1 MVLGSKR
8 KKQLPKR
15 TPAGVSYKMNVLV
28 TGGVGYVGS
37 IVSEELIKSGYQVVI
52 LDNLQQGHKEA
63 IAKGASLVV
72 GDIRNNQDLD
82 LVFKGNKIDAVM
94 HMAAETVVEFSMT
107 DPQRY
112 FHNNITGGISLLDAM
127 LKHGVKKIIFSSS
140 AATYGEPKEVPI
152 VESHPQQPVNSYGE
166 TKLMFEKVLG
176 WYGRAYGLQH
186 ISFRYFNAAGASEM
200 LGEDHIPETHLI
212 PIVVRATLNTQGPVS
227 IFGDDYPTKDG
238 SCVRDYVHVKDI
250 AQAHQLALEKIGS
263 LTGRAYNL
271 GNGNGFSNFEVVEAV
286 SRITGKKVP
295 TKISPRRAGDP
306 AVLVASSS
314 KAKTELGWK
323 PQFSDLDF
331 IIRSAVQWHK
341 AHPRGYASK

>member
-1 MVLGSKR
+1 MKI
-8 KKQLPKR
+8 
-15 TPAGVSYKMNVLV
+15 LV

-37 IVSEELIKSGYQVVI
+37 IMTEELIKAGYQVVI
-52 LDNLQQGHKEA
+52 FDNLQQGHKEA
-63 IAKGASLVV
+63 ITKGASLII
-72 GDIRNNQDLD
+72 GDIRDSQDLEKI
-82 LVFKGNKIDAVM
+82 FNANKFDAVM

-112 FHNNITGGISLLDAM
+112 FQNNITGGINLLDAM
-127 LKHGVKKIIFSSS
+127 LKHNVKKLIFSSS

-152 VESHPQQPVNSYGE
+152 VESHPQLPVNSYGE
-166 TKLMFEKVLG
+166 TKLMFEKVLA

-186 ISFRYFNAAGASEM
+186 ISFRYFNAAGASEK

-212 PIVVRATLNTQGPVS
+212 PLLIKATLNPQGIVS

-250 AQAHQLALEKIGS
+250 AQAHRLALEKVES

-271 GNGNGFSNFEVVEAV
+271 GNGNGFSNFEVVEAT
-286 SRITGKKVP
+286 SRIIGKKTP

-306 AVLVASSS
+306 AVLVASSE
-314 KAKTELGWK
+314 KAKKELGWK
-323 PQFSDLDF
+323 PQFSDLDS
-331 IIRSAVQWHK
+331 IIESAVQWHK
-341 AHPRGYASK
+341 NHPGGYTRK

>member
-1 MVLGSKR
+1 
-8 KKQLPKR
+8 
-15 TPAGVSYKMNVLV
+15 MNILV

-37 IVSEELIKSGYQVVI
+37 IVTEELVKAGYQAVI
-52 LDNLQQGHKEA
+52 MDNLQQGHKEA
-63 IAKGASLVV
+63 LAKGARLVI
-72 GDIRNNQDLD
+72 GDIRNNEDLD
-82 LVFKGNKIDAVM
+82 KIFKANKFDAVM
-94 HMAAETVVEFSMT
+94 HMAGETVVEFSMT

-112 FHNNITGGISLLDAM
+112 FHNNITGGINLLDAM
-127 LKHGVKKIIFSSS
+127 LKYNVKKLIFSSS

-152 VESHPQQPVNSYGE
+152 VESHPQLPVNSYGE
-166 TKLMFEKVLG
+166 TKLMFEKILA

-186 ISFRYFNAAGASEM
+186 ISFRYFNAAGASEL

-212 PIVVRATLNTQGPVS
+212 PIVIKATLSTHGAVS

-250 AQAHQLALEKIGS
+250 AQAHRLALEKVGS

-271 GNGNGFSNFEVVEAV
+271 GNGNGFSNFEVVEAT
-286 SRITGKKVP
+286 SRIIGKKTP

-306 AVLVASSS
+306 AVLVASSD

-323 PQFSDLDF
+323 PQFSDLDS
-331 IIRSAVQWHK
+331 IIGSAVKWHK
-341 AHPRGYASK
+341 AHPRGYTG